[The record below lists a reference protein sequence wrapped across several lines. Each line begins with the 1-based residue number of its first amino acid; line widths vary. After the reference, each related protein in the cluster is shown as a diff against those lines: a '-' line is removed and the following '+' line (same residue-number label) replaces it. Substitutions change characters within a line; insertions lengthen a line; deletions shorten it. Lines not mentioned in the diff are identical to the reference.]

1 MHMMD
6 ILEYHVPL
14 CRKKY
19 VLLRNNKKLYG
30 MGLNIIQYYIS
41 LSPSSV
47 RRLGV
52 IIIVIAMSN
61 SPGGGYLIMTT
72 MMMGVQENVQL

>member
-1 MHMMD
+1 
-6 ILEYHVPL
+6 
-14 CRKKY
+14 
-19 VLLRNNKKLYG
+19 
-30 MGLNIIQYYIS
+30 MGLNIIQYYVS

-61 SPGGGYLIMTT
+61 SPGGGGIMR
-72 MMMGVQENVQL
+72 MMGVQENVQL